1 MLLGQSDGS
10 YKLAIRNDNIVECID
25 CGGMFGDPFV
35 GTTIQNGNVLIEH
48 GIAGGQHWE
57 KTITFKFDK
66 TRENWFL
73 YEDHFISYKLND
85 SDDPD
90 AEALVKDNDNLKT
103 VQDFGVVSFE
113 KFDTYKNE

>member
-66 TRENWFL
+66 TRKIGF
-73 YEDHFISYKLND
+73 FTKTIS
-85 SDDPD
+85 
-90 AEALVKDNDNLKT
+90 
-103 VQDFGVVSFE
+103 
-113 KFDTYKNE
+113 